1 MSRIGR
7 LPVEIPDKVK
17 VNIKNGTYINVEGP
31 LGKLEKK
38 FPPVVEIKQDGNSI
52 VVLKKGESKFA
63 KSMYGTARAII
74 NNMVTGVSKGFIKQ
88 LQLEGVGY
96 RAELS
101 GKVLKLALGYSH
113 PIEYPIPENIEIKV
127 ERNLISIKGF
137 DKELVGSVAA
147 KIRSF
152 RKPEPYKGKGIR
164 YVDEKIIRKAGKTA
178 K

>member
-17 VNIKNGTYINVEGP
+17 VLIKDGNYIKVEGP

-38 FPPVVEIKQDGNSI
+38 FPPVIELKEENNSVIVIKKADN
-52 VVLKKGESKFA
+52 KFA
-63 KSMYGTARAII
+63 KSMYGTARAIV
-74 NNMVTGVSKGFIKQ
+74 NNMITGVSKGFVKQ

-96 RAELS
+96 RAEVA
-101 GKVLKLALGYSH
+101 GKVLKLSLGYSH
-113 PIEYPIPENIEIKV
+113 VIEYEVPDNIEVKV
-127 ERNLISIKGF
+127 ERNLISVKGF

-164 YVDEKIIRKAGKTA
+164 YVDEKILRKAGKTA

>member
-7 LPVEIPDKVK
+7 LPVEIPNKVK
-17 VNIKNGTYINVEGP
+17 VSIKNGTYINVEGP

-38 FPPVVEIKQDGNSI
+38 FPPVIELKEEGNSI
-52 VVLKKGESKFA
+52 IVVKKSENKFA
-63 KSMYGTARAII
+63 KSMYGTARAVV
-74 NNMVTGVSKGFIKQ
+74 NNMIIGVSKGFVKQ

-96 RAELS
+96 RAEIA
-101 GKVLKLALGYSH
+101 GKILKLALGYSH
-113 PIEYPIPENIEIKV
+113 PIEFQIPENIEIKV

>member
-17 VNIKNGTYINVEGP
+17 VSIKNGTYIMVEGP

-38 FPPVVEIKQDGNSI
+38 FPPVVELKQEDNKI
-52 VVLKKGESKFA
+52 VVVKKGENKFA
-63 KSMYGTARAII
+63 KSMYGTARAIV
-74 NNMVTGVSKGFIKQ
+74 NNMITGVSKGFMKQ

-96 RAELS
+96 RAELA

-113 PIEYPIPENIEIKV
+113 PIEFPIPENIEIKV
-127 ERNLISIKGF
+127 ERNLISVKGF